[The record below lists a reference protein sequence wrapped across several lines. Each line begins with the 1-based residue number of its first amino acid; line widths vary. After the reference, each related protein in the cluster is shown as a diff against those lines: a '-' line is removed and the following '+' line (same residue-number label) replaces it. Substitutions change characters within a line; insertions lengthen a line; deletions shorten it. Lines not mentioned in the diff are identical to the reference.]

1 MNNPLVLIY
10 IHNRRKNA
18 EKLPCQRRAA
28 GAASAFGG
36 SFNSVYQIGG
46 LAMTDFMKLA
56 RRRGLV
62 PDWAWYQ
69 INGKSATEN
78 WIEQREKMY

>member
-1 MNNPLVLIY
+1 MNNPLVPIY
-10 IHNRRKNA
+10 IHNRTKNA

-28 GAASAFGG
+28 GCRTGFWRE
-36 SFNSVYQIGG
+36 FYQRVSDRGIS
-46 LAMTDFMKLA
+46 MTDFMKLA

-69 INGKSATEN
+69 INVQSATEN
-78 WIEQREKMY
+78 WIEQREKMR